1 MGWVMAMFDLP
12 VSDEEERREAQD
24 FRKALL
30 DDGFIMIQF
39 SVYARPCVSL
49 ERMMQYE
56 AKVRAYAPH
65 TGDVRLLF
73 FTDKQWGQS
82 KLIVRKDKKAKVLE
96 KVPKQIEF
104 W

>member
-12 VSDEEERREAQD
+12 VCDEEERRAATI

-49 ERMMQYE
+49 EKLQQHENRIK
-56 AKVRAYAPH
+56 AFAPK

-73 FTDKQWGQS
+73 FTDKQWAQS
-82 KLIVRKDKKAKVLE
+82 KLIIHKDIKKELE